1 MEVNGL
7 NGRWF
12 AIRTQ
17 PRREHLA
24 RTHYQRQGFHV
35 YFPRILKLR
44 RHARKVDFV
53 PRPLFPGYLFLNLES
68 HQEDWTTIS
77 STIGAVGPVRFG
89 NFFPPVP
96 AWFIEMLRNREDG
109 DGFVRLSLEQKT
121 GLRPG
126 LRVKVI
132 CADMTEIEGIFQ
144 GLKGKDRA
152 LVLLDLLKRQI
163 PTVVDL
169 GALEPAQ

>member
-1 MEVNGL
+1 
-7 NGRWF
+7 
-12 AIRTQ
+12 
-17 PRREHLA
+17 
-24 RTHYQRQGFHV
+24 
-35 YFPRILKLR
+35 
-44 RHARKVDFV
+44 
-53 PRPLFPGYLFLNLES
+53 
-68 HQEDWTTIS
+68 
-77 STIGAVGPVRFG
+77 
-89 NFFPPVP
+89 
-96 AWFIEMLRNREDG
+96 MLRNREDG